1 MSCIIDDRPYAPDPA
16 KEGQKIFLIARKF
29 GTNGNLK
36 KTVIFETTG
45 GEHTAALM
53 EQLSR
58 ETAHS
63 RVEISATADSGECRP
78 GDYCKNETEFIKCI
92 KKMMK

>member
-1 MSCIIDDRPYAPDPA
+1 MNYVIDDRPYTPNPTQ
-16 KEGQKIFLIARKF
+16 EGRKIFLIARKF

-36 KTVIFETTG
+36 KTVIFETIG
-45 GEHTAALM
+45 GEHTVALM

-58 ETAHS
+58 EAAHS
-63 RVEISATADSGECRP
+63 RVEISVTADSGECRP
-78 GDYCKNETEFIKCI
+78 GDYCKNETDFIKCI